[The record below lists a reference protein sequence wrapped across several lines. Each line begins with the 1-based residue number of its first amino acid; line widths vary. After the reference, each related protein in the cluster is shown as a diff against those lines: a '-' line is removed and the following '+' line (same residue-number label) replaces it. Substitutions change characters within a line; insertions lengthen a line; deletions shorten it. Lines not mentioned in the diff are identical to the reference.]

1 MKNFTISNFKIILKN
16 VSKLSTLSFNIIS
29 NQVEFILF
37 IISIN
42 FKKKNLNNYNRQDA
56 MHQNNNNNNN
66 LINSF

>member
-1 MKNFTISNFKIILKN
+1 MKNFTISNFKTILKN

-42 FKKKNLNNYNRQDA
+42 FKKKKY
-56 MHQNNNNNNN
+56 
-66 LINSF
+66 LITIIDKMPSIKIIIIIT

>member
-1 MKNFTISNFKIILKN
+1 MKNFTISNFKTILKN

-42 FKKKNLNNYNRQDA
+42 FKKKK
-56 MHQNNNNNNN
+56 N
-66 LINSF
+66 LITIIDKMPSIKIIIIIT